1 MRLNDYVQRF
11 DPQQLGIGV
20 GRSVIAIGQATYL
33 LFTTPQ
39 ALLVPVIGQQPAPYC
54 DGVKA
59 ISLYCVPALSGNPA
73 LAHWLMFALL
83 ILVASGF
90 LPGPS
95 GMVHAWV
102 SFSLSVS
109 IALPDGGDIAAR
121 IVTLLLIPY
130 CLTDRRLWA
139 WRHEAPLGPIRQGIA
154 FATIWAVRL
163 QAAIIYIDSGI
174 AKVASDKWLTGTAEY
189 YVLRDSTFGAS
200 GVVRS
205 IGLFFTSSPVIVA
218 LATWGAMAL
227 EISIGVLIMVGRD
240 RGRSVALVL
249 SILLHVGIIVTIGLW
264 SFGLV
269 MIGLVII
276 ATVRS
281 GTPTRRETDPP
292 PDSPG
297 AVDDDVTELEAS
309 SS

>member
-1 MRLNDYVQRF
+1 MRLNDYVRRF

-20 GRSVIAIGQATYL
+20 GRSVIAVGQAAFL

-39 ALLVPVIGQQPAPYC
+39 ALLAPVIGQQPAPYC

-59 ISLYCVPALSGNPA
+59 ISLYCTPGLSGNPV
-73 LAHWLMFALL
+73 LAHWIMFALL
-83 ILVASGF
+83 IVVASGF

-95 GMVHAWV
+95 GVVHAWV
-102 SFSLSVS
+102 SFSLSAS
-109 IALPDGGDIAAR
+109 IALPDGGDIVAR

-139 WRHEAPLGPIRQGIA
+139 WRHGAPLGSIRLGIA
-154 FATIWAVRL
+154 FASIWAVRL
-163 QAAIIYIDSGI
+163 QAAIIYVDSGI

-200 GVVRS
+200 GVVRN
-205 IGLFFTSSPVIVA
+205 IGLFFTSSPVTVA

-227 EISIGVLIMVGRD
+227 EITVGVLIMVGRD
-240 RGRSVALVL
+240 RGRSVGLVL
-249 SILLHVGIIVTIGLW
+249 AILLHVGIIVTIGLW
-264 SFGLV
+264 SFGLA

-281 GTPTRRETDPP
+281 GTASRQETEPSH
-292 PDSPG
+292 DSPD
-297 AVDDDVTELEAS
+297 AVNDDVTELEAS
-309 SS
+309 SP